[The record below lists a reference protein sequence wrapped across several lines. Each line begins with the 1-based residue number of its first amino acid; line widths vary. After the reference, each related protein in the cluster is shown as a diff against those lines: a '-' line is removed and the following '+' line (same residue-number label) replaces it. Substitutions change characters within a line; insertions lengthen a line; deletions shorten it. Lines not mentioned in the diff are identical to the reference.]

1 VLFTACKDSLYASIF
16 GAMLINIVFFIFDMG
31 KRRTFVQKLI
41 CNNMSETLEKFA
53 LNTKITK
60 QGLIHKVGLIG
71 CGEVGQEVARMVSQ
85 AGIEV
90 IFIEVNDQRVDEANR
105 QIRMQLDEII
115 NRWGLTEGDKRVI
128 LSRIKGSTDYNQIRN
143 CDLIFEAISSANP
156 LQDRIELFR
165 RIEYF
170 VSPETPITSSVSTLM
185 ITDIAAGMKH
195 PERALAL
202 NFLASPT
209 TIRIVEVVCGLQT
222 NQRSHEIVCRFA
234 KMIGKEP
241 ITINESPGNIGTRLI
256 VTLINEAC
264 NELVEG
270 ISSIENIDKIM
281 KLGFGLQ
288 HGPFEMAD
296 RIGLDKILRLMD
308 HLFAEFG
315 IGKFKASP
323 LIRRLV
329 RANHLGIRAGKGF
342 YVYDTKGQ
350 KTGMNVLSTQIIS
363 NQNN

>member
-1 VLFTACKDSLYASIF
+1 
-16 GAMLINIVFFIFDMG
+16 
-31 KRRTFVQKLI
+31 
-41 CNNMSETLEKFA
+41 MSESLEKFA
-53 LNTKITK
+53 LNTKIAK
-60 QGLIHKVGLIG
+60 QGLIHRVGLIG
-71 CGEVGQEVARMVSQ
+71 CGEVGQEVTRIISQ

-90 IFIEVNDQRVDEANR
+90 VFIEVNEQRVAEASR
-105 QIRMQLDEII
+105 QIQMQLDEII
-115 NRWGLTEGDKRVI
+115 NRWGLTEGDKRI
-128 LSRIKGSTDYNQIRN
+128 IMSRIKGSTDYNLVN
-143 CDLIFEAISSANP
+143 GCDLIIEAISSGNP

-165 RIEYF
+165 RIEKY

-185 ITDIAAGMKH
+185 ITDIAAGMEH

-202 NFLASPT
+202 NFLASPSSV
-209 TIRIVEVVCGLQT
+209 RIVEVVCGLQT
-222 NQRSHEIVCRFA
+222 NQQSHELVCRFA

-241 ITINESPGNIGTRLI
+241 ITINESPGNVGTRLI

-264 NELVEG
+264 NTLVEG
-270 ISSIENIDKIM
+270 VSNIENIDKIM

-308 HLFAEFG
+308 HLYAEFG

-329 RANHLGIRAGKGF
+329 RANHLGIRSGKGF
-342 YVYDTKGQ
+342 YVYDAKGL
-350 KTGMNVLSTQIIS
+350 KDGMNVLSTQIIY
-363 NQNN
+363 